1 MTNYLHVGECFFD
14 DVFLHLI
21 PKYVFLLLVLGHLL
35 GWQPTHGEYSQI
47 SFFAVSV
54 LQVV

>member
-35 GWQPTHGEYSQI
+35 GSQPTHGEYSQI